1 MSALADVNIHGIAGA
16 FPSVVVLAR
25 AIIPQACRGQ
35 FGKIDRVGASFEFMI
50 GEQLGAKLVSVSSEL
65 VSRFARVLRTRII
78 VAYFCEIKQVAIIGI
93 IVIMMIDLSVT
104 IFSKCMLE
112 IQSNINIQF
121 S

>member
-1 MSALADVNIHGIAGA
+1 
-16 FPSVVVLAR
+16 
-25 AIIPQACRGQ
+25 
-35 FGKIDRVGASFEFMI
+35 MI
-50 GEQLGAKLVSVSSEL
+50 GEQLGAKLESVSSEL

-93 IVIMMIDLSVT
+93 IVIMMIDLYVT